1 MKVYFDPSALIP
13 LYVEEP
19 ASAGIRAFVLRHS
32 PAVLLNEL
40 QELELRNGIR
50 QKVMRKEITEATAA
64 RSLRLLDD
72 DCVAEIV
79 VRKPLVWAAVYAKAE
94 ALSRRLSARQ
104 ICRAFDLLHVAIAV
118 VSGVKRFA
126 TLDQKQAEL
135 ADAVGL
141 KLVERPTA

>member
-1 MKVYFDPSALIP
+1 VKVYFDPSALIP

-50 QKVMRKEITEATAA
+50 QKVLRKDITEATGA
-64 RSLRLLDD
+64 RSLRLLED

-79 VRKPLVWAAVYAKAE
+79 MRKPVAWTPVYARAE
-94 ALSRRLSARQ
+94 ELSRRLSARQ
-104 ICRAFDLLHVAIAV
+104 VCRAFDLLHVTIAV

-126 TLDQKQAEL
+126 TMDQEQAKL
-135 ADAVGL
+135 AGAAGL
-141 KLVERPTA
+141 KWIELPAG